1 MSLEVLNTFRSEL
14 WAKYHPA
21 FLLAKLPEF
30 SCRLFQR
37 PCWSQ
42 IPRLAGYIQSWTTHK
57 EATHHSGHTLDLVIT
72 RSDDHDLIS
81 HVSVTDPA
89 ISDHYAV
96 LCMISITK
104 PCYPRREIN
113 CRKLKSIDMERF
125 VKGISNS
132 SLTDA
137 TYAENV
143 TDLTSLYDGT
153 LLSILDQ
160 HASLNPLN
168 PNTRI

>member
-1 MSLEVLNTFRSEL
+1 MQAEN
-14 WAKYHPA
+14 
-21 FLLAKLPEF
+21 
-30 SCRLFQR
+30 
-37 PCWSQ
+37 
-42 IPRLAGYIQSWTTHK
+42 
-57 EATHHSGHTLDLVIT
+57 
-72 RSDDHDLIS
+72 RSDDLDLIS

-96 LCMISITK
+96 FCMISMIK

-113 CRKLKSIDMERF
+113 CRKLKSIDMEGF
-125 VKGISNS
+125 VEDTSNS

-137 TYAENV
+137 KYAENV
-143 TDLTSLYDGT
+143 TDLTSMYDGT

-168 PNTRI
+168 PNTKI

>member
-1 MSLEVLNTFRSEL
+1 M
-14 WAKYHPA
+14 
-21 FLLAKLPEF
+21 
-30 SCRLFQR
+30 
-37 PCWSQ
+37 
-42 IPRLAGYIQSWTTHK
+42 
-57 EATHHSGHTLDLVIT
+57 IT

-104 PCYPRREIN
+104 PCYPLREIN
-113 CRKLKSIDMERF
+113 CRKLKSIDMEGF

-137 TYAENV
+137 KYAENV
-143 TDLTSLYDGT
+143 TDLTSMYDGT

-160 HASLNPLN
+160 HASLNVPFK
-168 PNTRI
+168 P